1 MTCVKHCRGVK
12 QIYHHGH
19 QTTTTTTTT
28 IPVKHT
34 QRQQTCQ
41 VMRTKAISVQLRVKG
56 HK

>member
-19 QTTTTTTTT
+19 QTTTTTTT